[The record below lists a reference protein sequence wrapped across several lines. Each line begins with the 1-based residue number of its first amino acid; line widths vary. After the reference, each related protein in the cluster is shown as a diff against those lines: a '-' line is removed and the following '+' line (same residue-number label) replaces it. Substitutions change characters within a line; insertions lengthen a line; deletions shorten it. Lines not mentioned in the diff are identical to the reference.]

1 MLDFQ
6 PLSLGL
12 KTLADSY
19 TFKYGEGSCQHSFV
33 SSWCL
38 RQKYGDLFC
47 EHDSFLYTLRSKKC
61 TPDKRVYLFPHGSR
75 ENTEALKRAV
85 QNVIDDAHENNAKV
99 SFETVTQSAKESIM
113 NLFPGKFEAVC
124 NRDLSEYIYTSKSLL
139 TLSGRHL
146 KNKRNS
152 FNAFCRDY
160 DGRFSVTKILPEHI
174 GMIRELQGEWLDEKL
189 VRENNPIHE
198 SQLKQ
203 ENDGVQ
209 CALDDFFELGLSGI
223 VIFIDGELKG
233 YMYGS
238 PLSADCFDTISG
250 KGSSDVPNISTVL
263 KREIVRLC
271 CESFK
276 FVNFEEDLGIDGLRT
291 MKTEYMPIR
300 MIEKFVVKEL

>member
-1 MLDFQ
+1 MLNFQ

-12 KTLADSY
+12 KPLADSY
-19 TFKYGEGSCQHSFV
+19 TFRYGEGSCQHSFV

-38 RQKYGDLFC
+38 RQKYGDEFC
-47 EHDSFLYTLRSKKC
+47 EHDGCLYTLRSKKC
-61 TPDKRVYLFPHGSR
+61 TSTERVYLFPHGPG
-75 ENTEALKRAV
+75 ENLERAV

-99 SFETVTQSAKESIM
+99 KFETVTQSAKELIM
-113 NLFPGKFEAVC
+113 NLFPGKFEAVYD
-124 NRDLSEYIYTSKSLL
+124 RDLSEYIYDAESLS

-152 FNAFCRDY
+152 FNAFCREY
-160 DGRFSVTKILPEHI
+160 DGRFSVTKILPGHI
-174 GMIRELQGEWLDEKL
+174 GMIREFQGEWLDEKL
-189 VRENNPIHE
+189 VCENNPLHE
-198 SQLKQ
+198 LQLKQ

-250 KGSSDVPNISTVL
+250 KGAPDVPNISTVL
-263 KREIVRLC
+263 KREVVRFC
-271 CESFK
+271 CDGFQ
-276 FVNFEEDLGIDGLRT
+276 FVNFEEDLGIEGLRT
-291 MKTEYMPIR
+291 MKTEYMPVK
-300 MIEKFVVKEL
+300 MIEKFTVKEL